1 MPTRPPSG
9 APGPATDEHRA
20 RTAHALPEKEKEQ
33 KTKTKTNNGGDARR
47 PEWID
52 DARRGGVERKVGR
65 EGREWAEEGERREG
79 REAR

>member
-52 DARRGGVERKVGR
+52 DARRGGVERK
-65 EGREWAEEGERREG
+65 EGRKASGRALVSARRTL
-79 REAR
+79 